1 MVENPDTDQ
10 AVKDSDV
17 QSGNEQLDN
26 LLKFIKEN
34 SDQDQDLPRKL
45 KDYINDSI
53 LSQQLGHPDQIAA
66 AILDEVVNEDQKS
79 STFNAKEA
87 ACTNADF
94 KLTAEQE
101 MAVQLFTNYRPDVSA
116 DALRSVSSFSLEA
129 AAAADSNG
137 LDWFAFIVLAICQGD
152 AARCQKILSKFWN
165 SPNAVFLWPKKSGN
179 LACLRLSHHIEIIL
193 QEEYPIIYQVCG
205 QLCMYN
211 GR

>member
-1 MVENPDTDQ
+1 M
-10 AVKDSDV
+10 
-17 QSGNEQLDN
+17 
-26 LLKFIKEN
+26 
-34 SDQDQDLPRKL
+34 PRKL
-45 KDYINDSI
+45 KDYINDRI

-116 DALRSVSSFSLEA
+116 DALRLISSFSHEA
-129 AAAADSNG
+129 ATAAAAVAAADSNG
-137 LDWFAFIVLAICQGD
+137 LDWFAVIVLAICQGD
-152 AARCQKILSKFWN
+152 ADRCQKILSKFWN

-179 LACLRLSHHIEIIL
+179 LACLILSHHIEIIL

-211 GR
+211 GG